1 MAKTL
6 KQKVVFKNAKTK
18 DVYDAYMN
26 AKKHSIVTGAPAKIS
41 NKEGTDYSAHN
52 DYIKGKNLRLMKD
65 KLIVQTWRASSWKDS
80 DMDSTFIIH
89 LEQKGKDTVLEMI
102 HANVPD
108 GEADS
113 LFKGWTNH
121 YWGPMKSY
129 LAGKPIKHPTM

>member
-1 MAKTL
+1 MAKTI
-6 KQKVVFKNAKTK
+6 KQKVVFKNAKAK

-26 AKKHSIVTGAPAKIS
+26 AKKHSHVTGAPAKIS

-52 DYIKGKNLRLMKD
+52 EYIKGKNLRLIKD
-65 KLIVQTWRASSWKDS
+65 KLIVQTWRASAWKDI

-89 LEQKGKDTVLEMI
+89 LEQKGKDVVLEMI

-108 GEADS
+108 SEVEG
-113 LFKGWTNH
+113 LTKGWNHH

-129 LAGKPIKHPTM
+129 LAGKPIKRVTM